1 MKFLKKGKF
10 ECYKD
15 VHFKTQPGPDRTQTY
30 VRQRLL
36 HVAQSVEHW
45 SRDPGSR
52 VQFPAGGFG
61 FAFFA
66 TGPGWVLKCVFLWHS
81 NLPTS
86 NLNILYLDP

>member
-36 HVAQSVEHW
+36 HVAQSVECW
-45 SRDPGSR
+45 SRDPKLDSQPEALDLHFSQLVPVGS
-52 VQFPAGGFG
+52 
-61 FAFFA
+61 
-66 TGPGWVLKCVFLWHS
+66 
-81 NLPTS
+81 
-86 NLNILYLDP
+86 